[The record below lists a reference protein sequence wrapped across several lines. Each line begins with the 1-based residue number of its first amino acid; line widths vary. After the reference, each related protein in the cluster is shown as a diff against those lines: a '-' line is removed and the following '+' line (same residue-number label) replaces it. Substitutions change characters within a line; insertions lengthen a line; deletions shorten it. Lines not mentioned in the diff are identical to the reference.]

1 MAKTL
6 ALSNQKGG
14 VGKTTAAINLAAMW
28 ATQAPTLLID
38 MDAQGNAT
46 AGLGIR
52 ESDLDNTVA
61 EVLTGECTAQDAIIK
76 TRFDALSLLPA
87 DVGLATLEADDIPA
101 TRLAEALE
109 PVKDTYHF
117 IVIDCPPSLGRLTLN
132 ALAAAERVLI
142 PVKPG
147 RFSLKGLQQLFDTV
161 ESLRLRQVNPS
172 LRVLGLFYNEAQT
185 RTNLFQTVDRALRE
199 SYSPFLLESVIP
211 ANVRL
216 GEAQVVGEPIS
227 SYDSVSTGFE
237 AYTHLA
243 KEVQDRWQTVARHA

>member
-1 MAKTL
+1 
-6 ALSNQKGG
+6 
-14 VGKTTAAINLAAMW
+14 MW

-132 ALAAAERVLI
+132 AQRRRAVLTC
-142 PVKPG
+142 VKPDA
-147 RFSLKGLQQLFDTV
+147 SPEGLQSF
-161 ESLRLRQVNPS
+161 
-172 LRVLGLFYNEAQT
+172 
-185 RTNLFQTVDRALRE
+185 
-199 SYSPFLLESVIP
+199 
-211 ANVRL
+211 
-216 GEAQVVGEPIS
+216 
-227 SYDSVSTGFE
+227 
-237 AYTHLA
+237 
-243 KEVQDRWQTVARHA
+243 